1 MEDIWIQLTLFTIG
15 AFIGYIVPKFF
26 SWKDELRKERMNN
39 YTDLLKNCYGRLLYV
54 KFGILNRIRGVEEY
68 HPGKEEFRVENE
80 WRLMLKQVYSEY
92 YYELKHHQQSPT
104 LISDLEEVLTN
115 ISVSNEPFDI
125 SVSSDD
131 GSTYKMTQ
139 KGWFIDVEYIPKLKA
154 FFDEITKTHTE
165 LSGKLKSLS
174 ELKKGFNKN
183 INFYFPWVK
192 ID

>member
-1 MEDIWIQLTLFTIG
+1 
-15 AFIGYIVPKFF
+15 
-26 SWKDELRKERMNN
+26 
-39 YTDLLKNCYGRLLYV
+39 
-54 KFGILNRIRGVEEY
+54 
-68 HPGKEEFRVENE
+68 
-80 WRLMLKQVYSEY
+80 MLKQVYSEY

>member
-54 KFGILNRIRGVEEY
+54 KFGILNRIKGVEEY
-68 HPGKEEFRVENE
+68 HPGKEEFKVENE
-80 WRLMLKQVYSEY
+80 WRLILKQVYSEY